1 MGQERLSD
9 LSIMSIETKN
19 LEKLKSCSAMLI
31 NMFEEKKARRVSTC
45 NVTILDPRISRINVF
60 KFYNTYPL
68 IVLYQVGH
76 VLPPVRLPNPIKK
89 LIKSTKL

>member
-60 KFYNTYPL
+60 KFYNTYPSGSK
-68 IVLYQVGH
+68 YF
-76 VLPPVRLPNPIKK
+76 
-89 LIKSTKL
+89 SYAF

>member
-31 NMFEEKKARRVSTC
+31 NMFEEKKARRVSTYICIC

-60 KFYNTYPL
+60 KFYNTYPCNC
-68 IVLYQVGH
+68 IVPGGS
-76 VLPPVRLPNPIKK
+76 RFTARTI
-89 LIKSTKL
+89 T

>member
-1 MGQERLSD
+1 
-9 LSIMSIETKN
+9 MSIETKN